1 MFELQQNDEHRPE
14 HGSLF
19 PVRARIKVIGI
30 GGGGCNA
37 VNRMIAERVQG
48 VEFIAMNTDAQALAV
63 SKAARRVQLGE
74 SATKGLGSGGD
85 PEVGRAAAEESG
97 ETIRRSVA
105 DADMVFIAAGLGG
118 GTGTGGA
125 PLVARAA
132 REAGALTVAV
142 VTKPFLFEGPRRK
155 RVAEEGAARITEFAD
170 TIITVPND
178 RLLEISERRTT
189 LQEAFAAADD
199 VLRQGVQGISDIILQ
214 PGIINVD
221 FADVRAV
228 MKDAGS
234 AMMGLGR
241 ASGQGAARVA
251 AEKAA
256 NSPLLE
262 RNIQGA
268 RRLLV
273 NIESGSSLALNDIHE
288 AMEYLVQFTEPD
300 DADVIVGH
308 VLRSDLGDE
317 VMITLMAA
325 CVDKPSALPA
335 AQAAVEQF
343 EPLEGPLPTAEEES
357 DLALDIPTFL
367 RRQRQGEP

>member
-1 MFELQQNDEHRPE
+1 MFEIHQNHDQRGE
-14 HGSLF
+14 HGALF

-74 SATKGLGSGGD
+74 SATRGLGSGGD
-85 PEVGRAAAEESG
+85 PEVGRAAAEESA
-97 ETIRRSVA
+97 ETIRRCVA

-142 VTKPFLFEGPRRK
+142 VTKPFLFEGPRRR

-178 RLLEISERRTT
+178 RLLQIAERRTT

-228 MKDAGS
+228 MRDAGS

-241 ASGQGAARVA
+241 ASGQGAARAA

-273 NIESGSSLALNDIHE
+273 NIESGPSLALNEIHE
-288 AMEYLVQFTEPD
+288 AMEYLIQFTEPD
-300 DADVIVGH
+300 EADVIVGH
-308 VLRSDLGDE
+308 VLREDLGDE

-325 CVDKPSALPA
+325 CVDKPSARPV

-343 EPLEGPLPTAEEES
+343 EPLDEPLPTHEESS

-367 RRQRQGEP
+367 RRQKQGET

>member
-1 MFELQQNDEHRPE
+1 MFELQQNDEHRPQS
-14 HGSLF
+14 GNLF
-19 PVRARIKVIGI
+19 TARARIKVIGI

-48 VEFIAMNTDAQALAV
+48 VEFIAMNTDAQALTV
-63 SKAARRVQLGE
+63 SKAARRIQLGE
-74 SATKGLGSGGD
+74 NLTKGLGSGGD

-97 ETIRRSVA
+97 EVIRRSVA

-142 VTKPFLFEGPRRK
+142 LTKPFLFEGPRRK

-199 VLRQGVQGISDIILQ
+199 VLRQGVQGISDIILR

-241 ASGQGAARVA
+241 ATGKGAARAA

-273 NIESGSSLALNDIHE
+273 NIESGPSLALNDIHE

-308 VLRSDLGDE
+308 VLREDLADD

-325 CVDKPSALPA
+325 CVDKPSARPA

-343 EPLEGPLPTAEEES
+343 EPLDGPLPTPEQES
-357 DLALDIPTFL
+357 ELALDIPTFL
-367 RRQRQGEP
+367 RRQRQGET

>member
-1 MFELQQNDEHRPE
+1 MFDLQQNDGQPNQ
-14 HGSLF
+14 HGALF

-37 VNRMIAERVQG
+37 INRMIAERVQG
-48 VEFIAMNTDAQALAV
+48 VEFIAMNTDAQALAI
-63 SKAARRVQLGE
+63 SKAARRIQLGE
-74 SATKGLGSGGD
+74 SSTKGLGSGGD
-85 PEVGRAAAEESG
+85 PDVGRAAAEESAD
-97 ETIRRSVA
+97 TIRRCVA

-125 PLVARAA
+125 PFVARAA

-155 RVAEEGAARITEFAD
+155 RVAEEGASRITEFAD

-221 FADVRAV
+221 FADVRTV

-241 ASGQGAARVA
+241 ASGTGAAREA

-273 NIESGSSLALNDIHE
+273 NIESGPALALNDIHE

-308 VLRSDLGDE
+308 VLRDDLGDE

-325 CVDKPSALPA
+325 CVDKPSPRPA

-343 EPLEGPLPTAEEES
+343 EALDGPLPTPGLEPE
-357 DLALDIPTFL
+357 LALDIPTFL
-367 RRQRQGEP
+367 RRQRQGET

>member
-1 MFELQQNDEHRPE
+1 MFELQQNDERRPG

-19 PVRARIKVIGI
+19 PIRARIKVIGI

-63 SKAARRVQLGE
+63 SKAARRIQLGE
-74 SATKGLGSGGD
+74 NLTKGLGSGGD
-85 PEVGRAAAEESG
+85 PEIGRAAAEESADV
-97 ETIRRSVA
+97 IRRSVA
-105 DADMVFIAAGLGG
+105 DADMVFVAAGLGG

-170 TIITVPND
+170 TIISVPND

-199 VLRQGVQGISDIILQ
+199 VLRQGVQGISDIILR

-241 ASGQGAARVA
+241 ASGQGAARAA

-273 NIESGSSLALNDIHE
+273 NIESGPAIALNDIHE

-300 DADVIVGH
+300 EADVIVGH
-308 VLRSDLGDE
+308 VLREDLGDE

-325 CVDKPSALPA
+325 CVDKPSARPA
-335 AQAAVEQF
+335 AQAAVEQLN
-343 EPLEGPLPTAEEES
+343 PLEGPLPTPEQES
-357 DLALDIPTFL
+357 ESVIDIPTFL
-367 RRQRQGEP
+367 RRQRQGET